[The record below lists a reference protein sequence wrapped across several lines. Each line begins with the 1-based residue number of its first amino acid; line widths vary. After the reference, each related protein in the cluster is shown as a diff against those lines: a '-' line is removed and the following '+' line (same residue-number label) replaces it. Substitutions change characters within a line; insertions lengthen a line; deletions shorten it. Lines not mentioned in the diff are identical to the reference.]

1 MPVWWGM
8 KTISVEMRGRMMAV
22 YDRGESTREAVA
34 KRFDVSLGFIKKLL
48 SQRKR
53 EGTIEPLY
61 HRAGRKA
68 KLEPEHGQRLKDEV
82 ARKPDSTLEELK
94 EALGLECT
102 PQAIHWV
109 LNKMGLTYKK
119 RRCEPASRTGR
130 TSSKRGKSGV
140 RAKAGLKDKGWSSST
155 NRRQRQT

>member
-1 MPVWWGM
+1 
-8 KTISVEMRGRMMAV
+8 
-22 YDRGESTREAVA
+22 
-34 KRFDVSLGFIKKLL
+34 VSLGFIKKLL

-53 EGTIEPLY
+53 LGTIETLH

-68 KLEPEHGQRLKDEV
+68 KLEAEHGQRIKEEV
-82 ARKPDSTLEELK
+82 KRKPESTLAEIK
-94 EALGLECT
+94 EALGLGCT

-119 RRCEPASRTGR
+119 KRWEPASRSER
-130 TSSKRGKSGV
+130 TSSRPGRNGRQGKASV
-140 RAKAGLKDKGWSSST
+140 KAKGLFSST

>member
-1 MPVWWGM
+1 M

-22 YDRGESTREAVA
+22 YDCGKSTREAVA
-34 KRFDVSLGFIKKLL
+34 KRFEVSLGFIKKLL

-61 HRAGRKA
+61 YRAGRKVR
-68 KLEPEHGQRLKDEV
+68 LEPEHGRRLKDEV

-130 TSSKRGKSGV
+130 TSSRQGRSGV
-140 RAKAGLKDKGWSSST
+140 PGKAGLKDKGWSLST
-155 NRRQRQT
+155 SRRRRQT